1 MNFPIDTP
9 FSADLKHRTF
19 FMHLLANEQFK
30 ARYYHY
36 LDVLCNQY
44 ILGGEFSKTLDAIN
58 NEIGEVA
65 GTEANAFYS
74 NEQFHKAQKT
84 LQLVLEK
91 RAASVLGQMKGEI
104 PATWESQKAQPQL
117 LININNINLQ
127 DLGGI

>member
-1 MNFPIDTP
+1 MT
-9 FSADLKHRTF
+9 
-19 FMHLLANEQFK
+19 LLANEQFK

-44 ILGGEFSKTLDAIN
+44 ILGGEFRKTLSAIN
-58 NEIGEVA
+58 SEIGDVA
-65 GTEANAFYS
+65 GTETNAFYS

-104 PATWESQKAQPQL
+104 PSTWESQKAQPQK
-117 LININNINLQ
+117 LINSNDVNLQ
-127 DLGGI
+127 NLGGI